1 MESTSRVTAEFWLH
15 GFLRNARHSL
25 VALGN
30 LYAAVKTENCLEFL
44 NIIFRKE
51 ISVIFLNVVA
61 NVLFF

>member
-15 GFLRNARHSL
+15 GFLRTARHSL

-44 NIIFRKE
+44 NIFRKE
-51 ISVIFLNVVA
+51 ISVIFLNIVA
-61 NVLFF
+61 NVLFY